1 MRYAVIMAGG
11 AGTRFWPSSRQS
23 RPKQFLNLL
32 GERSMIQSTV
42 DRMLPLIPME
52 RILVVTNA
60 HYVDLVQEQFP
71 NMPAENI
78 IGEPI
83 AKNTAPCV
91 AAAAAILL
99 KRDPNAT
106 MIVLP
111 ADHYITRPQ
120 RYLEIL
126 ETGLK
131 KAESGKNLVT
141 IGITPHR
148 PETGYGYIQLDE
160 TAADKSGSNPVYLVK
175 TFAEKPDF
183 KTALTFL
190 ESGDFLWNSGMF
202 IWKADT
208 ILEQFQIHQPA
219 IYREIEAFIKE
230 MDIDFERALNNFYH
244 VVTSISIDY
253 GIMEKTDAVYVVP
266 GEFGWSDVG
275 SWFAVYEHGN
285 KDHNGNVVDEETTI
299 LHDVH
304 NCLVK
309 THSKKLV
316 AMVGLMGIGLIE
328 TEDTIVVLKLDS
340 SQDIKKIVD
349 QLDVQGLPNYK

>member
-11 AGTRFWPSSRQS
+11 AGTRFWPSSRQA

-32 GERSMIQSTV
+32 GDRSMIQSTV
-42 DRMLPLIPME
+42 DRILPLIPMD

-71 NMPAENI
+71 DMPAQNI

-111 ADHYITRPQ
+111 ADHHITKPKRF
-120 RYLEIL
+120 LEIL
-126 ETGLK
+126 ETGLQ
-131 KAESGKNLVT
+131 KAEAGKNLVT

-160 TAADKSGSNPVYLVK
+160 SQADKSGSDPVYLVK
-175 TFAEKPDF
+175 TFAEKPDL
-183 KTALTFL
+183 KTAITFL
-190 ESGDFLWNSGMF
+190 QSGDFLWNSGMF

-208 ILEQFQIHQPA
+208 ILEQFNLHQPV
-219 IYREIEAFIKE
+219 IYREVEVFQNA
-230 MDIDFERALNNFYH
+230 MDENFASALENFYNL
-244 VVTSISIDY
+244 VTSISIDY
-253 GIMEKTDAVYVVP
+253 GIMEKTDAVHVIP

-275 SWFAVYEHGN
+275 SWFAVYEHGA
-285 KDHNGNVVDEETTI
+285 KDQDGNVVEDETTI
-299 LHDVH
+299 LHDVQ

-316 AMVGLMGIGLIE
+316 AMVGLMGVGVIE
-328 TEDTIVVLKLDS
+328 TEDSIVVLKLDS

-349 QLDVQGLPNYK
+349 SLDKQGFTAYK

>member
-11 AGTRFWPSSRQS
+11 AGTRFWPSSRQAK
-23 RPKQFLNLL
+23 PKQFLNLL

-42 DRMLPLIPME
+42 DRILPLIPME

-60 HYVDLVQEQFP
+60 HYVDLVKQQFP
-71 NMPAENI
+71 DMPAENI

-111 ADHYITRPQ
+111 ADHHITKPKRF
-120 RYLEIL
+120 LEIL
-126 ETGLK
+126 ETGME

-160 TAADKSGSNPVYLVK
+160 SQIDNSGKDPVFIVK
-175 TFAEKPDF
+175 TFAEKPDL
-183 KTALTFL
+183 KTAITFL
-190 ESGDFLWNSGMF
+190 QSGDFLWNSGMF

-208 ILEQFQIHQPA
+208 ILEQFQLHQPV
-219 IYREIEAFIKE
+219 IYREVEVFQSE
-230 MDIDFERALNNFYH
+230 MDANFDEALKNFYNL
-244 VVTSISIDY
+244 VTSISIDY
-253 GIMEKTDAVYVVP
+253 GIMEKTDAVHVIP
-266 GEFGWSDVG
+266 SEFGWSDVG
-275 SWFAVYEHGN
+275 SWFAVYEHGH
-285 KDHNGNVVDEETTI
+285 KDENGNVVQDETTI
-299 LHDVH
+299 LHDVQ

-316 AMVGLMGIGLIE
+316 AMVGMMGVGVIE
-328 TEDTIVVLKLDS
+328 TEDSIVVLKLDS

-349 QLDVQGLPNYK
+349 NLDQQGLKTYK

>member
-11 AGTRFWPSSRQS
+11 AGTRFWPSSRQAK
-23 RPKQFLNLL
+23 PKQFLNLL

-42 DRMLPLIPME
+42 DRMLPLFPIE

-60 HYVDLVQEQFP
+60 QYVDLVREQFP
-71 NMPAENI
+71 DMPAENI
-78 IGEPI
+78 IGEPV

-91 AAAAAILL
+91 AVAAAVLL

-111 ADHYITRPQ
+111 ADHYITKPG
-120 RYLEIL
+120 RYLEIV

-131 KAESGKNLVT
+131 KAEEGKNLVT

-148 PETGYGYIQLDE
+148 PETGYGYIQLD
-160 TAADKSGSNPVYLVK
+160 DKQVDNSGKDPVYIVK
-175 TFAEKPDF
+175 TFAEKPDL
-183 KTALTFL
+183 KTAITFL

-208 ILEQFQIHQPA
+208 ILEQFSIHQPV
-219 IYREIEAFIKE
+219 IYREVEVFQSE
-230 MDIDFERALNNFYH
+230 MDADFDAALNNFYNL
-244 VVTSISIDY
+244 VTSISIDY
-253 GIMEKTDAVYVVP
+253 GIMEKTDAVHVIP

-285 KDHNGNVVDEETTI
+285 KDENGNVVDDETTI
-299 LHDVH
+299 LHDVQ

-316 AMVGLMGIGLIE
+316 AMVGLMGVGIIE
-328 TEDTIVVLKLDS
+328 TEDSIVVLKLDS

-349 QLDVQGLPNYK
+349 NLDQQGLKSYK